1 MNLYHPSRSRHC
13 CPSMCKKPPKPKRTL
28 YFSGNFTHAHY
39 SWWVTMETMMETSHA
54 RMQPAFSTRDACS
67 HPTMKR
73 QNGDL
78 QQRATWTNPTLLLQR
93 SQPRQWRTGFLI
105 RTRGNYTR
113 GDQLLFS
120 GTFYRTEF
128 GKYGGMGKWGL
139 KCHKGDVLSRLI
151 ESVGCRTG
159 IAFILIPLWIQI
171 NWEMV

>member
-1 MNLYHPSRSRHC
+1 MTQLLAYYLVLNGFKDEYQFVMSDNKKTKKRIVPSRRNRHRC
-13 CPSMCKKPPKPKRTL
+13 LSMCKKPPKRTL

-39 SWWVTMETMMETSHA
+39 SWWVTMETMMETRHA
-54 RMQPAFSTRDACS
+54 RMPPAFSTRDACS

-73 QNGDL
+73 QNGGS
-78 QQRATWTNPTLLLQR
+78 ATKGNLNQPHAALQR

-128 GKYGGMGKWGL
+128 GKYGGW
-139 KCHKGDVLSRLI
+139 
-151 ESVGCRTG
+151 ES
-159 IAFILIPLWIQI
+159 
-171 NWEMV
+171 ED